1 MQPTTMACSS
11 EQVLESGV
19 PEGTPK
25 VSSSSGDSPVFEELT
40 GWEVAYQRAHNSAA
54 AAAVAIAI
62 AAATEVDT
70 TDIVG
75 RVASS

>member
-19 PEGTPK
+19 PEGTLK
-25 VSSSSGDSPVFEELT
+25 VSSSSGGSPGFEELT
-40 GWEVAYQRAHNSAA
+40 GWEVAYQRAHNS
-54 AAAVAIAI
+54 AAVAIAI